1 MLRPTITRRN
11 CTEVGA
17 LILNEVRLAKVQRGQ
32 AVPIT
37 IGCDVC
43 IREAQELWLT
53 IVCPTN
59 VNSFPNTSVTIRWED
74 EDGNPLQGVG
84 DTLLVQQP
92 GTYTC
97 IADFGNN
104 EVDREETSVGCE
116 STNIMHHA
124 FIILR

>member
-1 MLRPTITRRN
+1 MIGGQFRPSIERRN
-11 CTEVGA
+11 CDDVGRLIRSDLA
-17 LILNEVRLAKVQRGQ
+17 LVERGQ

-43 IREAQELWLT
+43 IRQAAELWLT

-74 EDGNPLQGVG
+74 EDGNELQGVR

-104 EVDREETSVGCE
+104 EIDREETSVGC
-116 STNIMHHA
+116 
-124 FIILR
+124 